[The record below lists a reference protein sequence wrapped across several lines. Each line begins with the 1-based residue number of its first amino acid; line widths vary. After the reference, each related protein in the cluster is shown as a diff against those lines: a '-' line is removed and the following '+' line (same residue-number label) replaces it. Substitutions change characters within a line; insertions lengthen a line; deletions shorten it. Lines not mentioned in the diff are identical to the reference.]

1 MGKYKTLWTACFL
14 ALVGIL
20 SSCFS
25 GTRGMKQGQ
34 QHPEEAF
41 ILIQREIGKNE
52 GLPEKEFSDYMT
64 FAGRGPVIPGLVHG
78 FIPQGMEYLPEHE
91 SVVISNYML
100 GDRASALTLV
110 SMQDG
115 ELEKVLW
122 LHNKDG
128 SRHRGHMGGVAATKK
143 HLWLASGKYFYKIPL
158 EKITKATEDP
168 GLSLGIPLSTEVKCS
183 FATASGSVLYI
194 GEFRTWGRR
203 YSTKT
208 SHTYK
213 TAHGSRNHA
222 LMAGFVLDEQ
232 TDSIKASMIESKTAY
247 PSFFISIPDKVQGAA
262 FMGEY
267 VILSQSYGRKNNSY
281 LSFYRNP
288 LFKKEQDT
296 FTFENGEKV
305 PVWHL
310 DGSNH
315 VKTISAPPMTEGIAN
330 FQGELA
336 VLFESGS
343 DKYRRNA
350 RFPQDRIQILDI
362 GTIMD

>member
-1 MGKYKTLWTACFL
+1 MGKYKTLLTACFL
-14 ALVGIL
+14 VLFGIL

-25 GTRGMKQGQ
+25 GTRGMKQVQ
-34 QHPEEAF
+34 QRPEEAF
-41 ILIQREIGKNE
+41 ILIQREIGKKEN
-52 GLPEKEFSDYMT
+52 LPQKEFGAYMS
-64 FAGRGPVIPGLVHG
+64 FVKQGPVIPGLFHG
-78 FIPQGMEYLPEHE
+78 FIPQGMAYLPEYE

-100 GDRASALTLV
+100 GDHASALTLV

-115 ELEKVLW
+115 ALEKVLW
-122 LHNKDG
+122 LYNNDG
-128 SRHRGHMGGVAATKK
+128 SRHRGHTGGVAATRN
-143 HLWLASGKYFYKIPL
+143 HLWLASGKHFYKIPL
-158 EKITKATEDP
+158 EKIINAEEKSE
-168 GLSLGIPLSTEVKCS
+168 LSLGAPLSTEVKCS

-203 YSTKT
+203 YSTKA

-262 FMGEY
+262 FIGEY
-267 VILSQSYGRKNNSY
+267 IILSQSYGRKNTSF
-281 LSFYRNP
+281 LSFYHNP
-288 LFKKEQDT
+288 LFSEKKDS
-296 FTFENGEKV
+296 FTLENGKKV

-315 VKTISAPPMTEGIAN
+315 IKTVSAPPMTEGIAN
-330 FQGELA
+330 FQGELTI
-336 VLFESGS
+336 LFESGA

-350 RFPQDRIQILDI
+350 RFPQDRIQVLDI